1 MIRAFHRRVDKHR
14 GFTLVE
20 VMVAVGIL
28 ALALPALLLVLQQRA
43 DAVAHLRD
51 RTLAQWVATNQAT
64 ELHIDRALG
73 RNLKTR
79 KTNGEE
85 ELASRTWRWTLNRES
100 TELPGFYR
108 LRFEVVEDDEPD
120 NTLATLATF
129 MRLPGS

>member
-51 RTLAQWVATNQAT
+51 RTLAQ
-64 ELHIDRALG
+64 
-73 RNLKTR
+73 
-79 KTNGEE
+79 
-85 ELASRTWRWTLNRES
+85 
-100 TELPGFYR
+100 
-108 LRFEVVEDDEPD
+108 
-120 NTLATLATF
+120 
-129 MRLPGS
+129 

>member
-1 MIRAFHRRVDKHR
+1 MISLQSRSITRHR
-14 GFTLVE
+14 GFTLIE

-51 RTLAQWVATNQAT
+51 RTLAQWVAANQAT

-73 RNLKTR
+73 RDLKTR

-85 ELASRTWRWTLNRES
+85 KLASRNWGWKLNRES
-100 TELPGFYR
+100 TDLPGFYR
-108 LRFEVVEDDEPD
+108 LRFEVVEDNEPD
-120 NTLATLATF
+120 NTLATLVAF
-129 MRLPGS
+129 MRLPGG